1 MHVFLQLLLLAIL
14 VYGAILIC
22 ISVLQRKMIF
32 FPVHTRHPLQ
42 PAEATGF
49 CLERSGAVLRGW
61 LFNEQFASSK
71 MIIYYGGN
79 SEDIYLNREQF
90 SSFVDIAVLLV
101 NYRGYGTSTG
111 TPGEKEFYED
121 ALAVFDEVSARHA
134 PPELFLMG
142 RSLGSAVASYV
153 ASQREVSAIILVT
166 PFDSLETLAKKLY
179 PFLPISLILRHKFHA
194 AQHLKGVNTPAL
206 ILYAGRDR
214 IVPGLSTER
223 LVMHMHMKK
232 KVVCIEEAEHNTID
246 LYDEYQL
253 ALLQF
258 ITTATEQQDTLH
270 QEEDYI

>member
-1 MHVFLQLLLLAIL
+1 MDVFLQLLLLAIL

-22 ISVLQRKMIF
+22 IFVLQKRLIF
-32 FPVHTRHPLQ
+32 YPVHTRHPLH
-42 PAEATGF
+42 PAGTTGF
-49 CLERSGAVLRGW
+49 LLERTGAVLRGW
-61 LFNEQFASSK
+61 LLNAQFASSR

-79 SEDIYLNREQF
+79 SEDIYLSREQF
-90 SSFVDIAVLLV
+90 SSFVDTAILLV

-111 TPGEKEFYED
+111 TPGEKEFYGD
-121 ALAVFDEVSARHA
+121 ALAVFDEVSARYA
-134 PPELFLMG
+134 PTVLFLMG

-153 ASQREVSAIILVT
+153 AGQRKISAIILVT

-179 PFLPISLILRHKFHA
+179 PLLPVSLVLRHTFRT

-214 IVPGLSTER
+214 IVPALATER

-232 KVVCIEEAEHNTID
+232 KVVCIEEAEHNSID

-258 ITTATEQQDTLH
+258 ITTTAEQHDTLQ
-270 QEEDYI
+270 QEEDHT